1 MELEFKAKLT
11 SNVPYHLSRILMH
24 NILSVFPG
32 SKHAYIH
39 FTVQETE
46 VQQSRVN
53 YFRPITYEF
62 VVDFG
67 YESKWILFQ
76 KPWPLHYPTSK
87 HLAYTRCPTLISK
100 CVLPFSKLSFHSFE
114 SVFWSMTLFFF
125 EEEEVQFVYL
135 LSIVYLVSY
144 LKYCWLVQGHHELR
158 FFSFRCNVQVY
169 DFTWAKF
176 FLCGVR

>member
-1 MELEFKAKLT
+1 
-11 SNVPYHLSRILMH
+11 MH

-62 VVDFG
+62 VVDFE

-76 KPWPLHYPTSK
+76 KP
-87 HLAYTRCPTLISK
+87 
-100 CVLPFSKLSFHSFE
+100 
-114 SVFWSMTLFFF
+114 
-125 EEEEVQFVYL
+125 
-135 LSIVYLVSY
+135 
-144 LKYCWLVQGHHELR
+144 
-158 FFSFRCNVQVY
+158 
-169 DFTWAKF
+169 
-176 FLCGVR
+176 

>member
-1 MELEFKAKLT
+1 MEFKAKLT

-62 VVDFG
+62 VVDFE

-125 EEEEVQFVYL
+125 WRRRSPVCLSFVNCIFGVISKIL
-135 LSIVYLVSY
+135 LTSSRSPWTKVL
-144 LKYCWLVQGHHELR
+144 
-158 FFSFRCNVQVY
+158 
-169 DFTWAKF
+169 
-176 FLCGVR
+176 